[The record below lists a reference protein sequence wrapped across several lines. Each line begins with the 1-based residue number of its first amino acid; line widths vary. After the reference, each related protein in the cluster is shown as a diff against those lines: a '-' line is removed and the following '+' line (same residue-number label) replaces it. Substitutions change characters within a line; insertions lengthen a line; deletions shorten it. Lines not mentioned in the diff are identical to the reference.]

1 MELIIKEIL
10 YWIAL
15 GSGSIILVC
24 LFVAGMI
31 KAICIL
37 LDHLKVANVL
47 RKALLLYIKTNRK
60 DLKIKEEDIN
70 IGKQRIERMKNE

>member
-24 LFVAGMI
+24 LLISGTI
-31 KAICIL
+31 KAMCML

-47 RKALLLYIKTNRK
+47 RKALMLYIKTNRT
-60 DLKIKEEDIN
+60 DLIIKEEDLIESTRN
-70 IGKQRIERMKNE
+70 EVEKQ

>member
-15 GSGSIILVC
+15 GSGSIVLIC

-47 RKALLLYIKTNRK
+47 REALLIYLRRK
-60 DLKIKEEDIN
+60 RPDLKNLIEIEEEVE
-70 IGKQRIERMKNE
+70 KQ

>member
-10 YWIAL
+10 FWIAL

-24 LFVAGMI
+24 LLISGTI
-31 KAICIL
+31 KAMCML
-37 LDHLKVANVL
+37 LDHLKVANL
-47 RKALLLYIKTNRK
+47 IRKALLLYIKTNRK

-70 IGKQRIERMKNE
+70 IGKQRIERNKS